1 MKNLMGKLKSLKF
14 KDFLLDH
21 VEKLVFGG
29 AILTV
34 LLVLSSSQWTRYEK
48 TPQQIQDKVKT
59 ARNAI
64 QASVWPQEKRA
75 QFALRDFAGDAQ
87 RVRGPL
93 AVAAYEY
100 STNMWWPLYRKQEL
114 AKEPEMLAVIDLRA
128 DAGRIAM
135 AVNLQQPLNPALAT
149 TNQPAAA
156 PAPAVNDNFAPVR
169 GVPGGKG
176 GTGMTGEVAANPYP
190 FGAPPAGPMA
200 AEAYVGSEGM
210 GGPGSSVEPR
220 GERFISV
227 RGVWPLW
234 QQMEKFQRALNLQ
247 TTNDARNF
255 LEIVDFVLERQEAVA
270 GDDPWAGPWDVVD
283 IQRAKDVLD
292 EAEDYDIDVLDPQ
305 ILDPVIT
312 MPLPARVVGI
322 WGKYA
327 THPRIEKFTLPPAE
341 LEREMKLQEKL
352 MEQYEKYRLQSQ
364 PKARGGFASRTL
376 QVRTMANDMYG
387 SEYAG
392 DFDQTMKSVMDRDPT
407 LRMQLPDLKS
417 RLTAVGRLLLFRY
430 MDFDVRPGYAYRYR
444 VKLMLN
450 NPNYNRPV
458 DQVLEPSVAEGE
470 FRETPWSNA
479 SNPAVVQESVDYFL
493 VDVER
498 DPALES
504 RPNASRPLAKFDFFE
519 WDAGVGT
526 MIRDTIELKSIG
538 QFISETKKSLRLDV
552 VTPSFKDTE
561 VAFRSDDVLLDAKSD
576 VVVDAKLH
584 PDLQL
589 VPTLRGKLG
598 IIPEAVV
605 VDEAGQLVALNRMSN
620 QSRYKELDT
629 YVRSERAPFEPIKN
643 AAAKPQGAMFGGDVP
658 GVYDAANPYAA
669 EGGQG
674 PADESWK
681 KSRRSRKPPQGMN
694 AEGMMGAP

>member
-1 MKNLMGKLKSLKF
+1 MKNLMGKLKSLNF

-21 VEKLVFGG
+21 VEKIVFGG
-29 AILTV
+29 AIMTV
-34 LLVLSSSQWTRYEK
+34 LLVLSSSQWSRYEK
-48 TPQQIQDKVKT
+48 TPQQIQDKVKA
-59 ARNAI
+59 ARDTI

-75 QFALRDFAGDAQ
+75 QFGLRDFAGDAQ

-93 AVAAYEY
+93 TVAPYEY

-128 DAGRIAM
+128 DAGRFTM
-135 AVNLQQPLNPALAT
+135 PVNLHQAPNTSLAT
-149 TNQPAAA
+149 TLEPDTA

-176 GTGMTGEVAANPYP
+176 GAGTAGEVAANPYP
-190 FGAPPAGPMA
+190 FGAPPAAAGA
-200 AEAYVGSEGM
+200 AEMYAGSEGM
-210 GGPGSSVEPR
+210 GGPGSSAEPR
-220 GERFISV
+220 GERFIAV

-234 QQMEKFQRALNLQ
+234 QQMEKFQRSLNLQ

-255 LEIVDFVLERQEAVA
+255 LDIVDFVLERQEALA
-270 GDDPWAGPWDVVD
+270 GADPWANPWEVVD

-312 MPLPARVVGI
+312 MPLPARAVGV
-322 WGKYA
+322 WGRYA

-341 LEREMKLQEKL
+341 LDRELKLQEKL
-352 MEQYEKYRLQSQ
+352 MEEYEKYRLQSQ
-364 PKARGGFASRTL
+364 PKPRGGFASRTL
-376 QVRTMANDMYG
+376 QVRSMANEMYG

-450 NPNYNRPV
+450 NPNHNRPV
-458 DQVLEPSVAEGE
+458 DQVLEPSVAEGQY
-470 FRETPWSNA
+470 RETPWSNA
-479 SNPAVVQESVDYFL
+479 SNPAVVPESVDYFL

-504 RPNASRPLAKFDFFE
+504 RPNASRPLAKLDFFE
-519 WDAGVGT
+519 WDAAVGT

-538 QFISETKKSLRLDV
+538 QFISDTKKSLRLDV

-598 IIPEAVV
+598 IVPEAVV

-620 QSRYKELDT
+620 LPRFKELDA
-629 YVRSERAPFEPIKN
+629 YVRAERAPFESIKN
-643 AAAKPQGAMFGGDVP
+643 AAEKPQGAMFGGDVP

-674 PADESWK
+674 PTDESWK
-681 KSRRSRKPPQGMN
+681 KSRRSRKPPRGMN
-694 AEGMMGAP
+694 ADGMMGAP